1 MLDIVTRITAVGL
14 RKYRYRMDFLPLN
27 SSVDDD
33 QDGKKNVLG
42 KRAFSHSN
50 QPRHLENI
58 SLNKFSVIYFEISR
72 SLDCYKHD
80 GKSQNENIGERNICL
95 CVVCW

>member
-1 MLDIVTRITAVGL
+1 MLDIVTRIAAGVGAL
-14 RKYRYRMDFLPLN
+14 VTGSIDLDMPIIKE
-27 SSVDDD
+27 
-33 QDGKKNVLG
+33 KNVLG